1 MQNTYAIWNIFQFS
15 HLELEGENARH
26 SQCCSSIV
34 ASIIQSTSIDKECYS
49 TTKFLR
55 TEKRTCLYLWERP
68 VLSGGSTG
76 EGSGQAGWEQ
86 EPGYNSSPHLCA
98 QEQNLKADQIQLL
111 ETKKEEAEWCWEHA
125 GSLSLDS
132 LQEKV
137 NSGSDPN
144 ISTVEPWQVLH
155 TLQSTDPPEFWF
167 SLSRFPPG
175 KSWLRIIRIV
185 QPWRRG
191 T

>member
-1 MQNTYAIWNIFQFS
+1 MQNTYPIWNIFQFS

-34 ASIIQSTSIDKECYS
+34 ASIIHSKSIDKECYS
-49 TTKFLR
+49 TTKFHE
-55 TEKRTCLYLWERP
+55 TEKRTFLYLWERP

-111 ETKKEEAEWCWEHA
+111 ETKKEEAEWCWEHSLSTPLRKEWTLDQIQTFQPWSPGRCYIHCSPLIHQNS

-132 LQEKV
+132 HQERV
-137 NSGSDPN
+137 GFGS
-144 ISTVEPWQVLH
+144 SV
-155 TLQSTDPPEFWF
+155 
-167 SLSRFPPG
+167 
-175 KSWLRIIRIV
+175 
-185 QPWRRG
+185 
-191 T
+191 